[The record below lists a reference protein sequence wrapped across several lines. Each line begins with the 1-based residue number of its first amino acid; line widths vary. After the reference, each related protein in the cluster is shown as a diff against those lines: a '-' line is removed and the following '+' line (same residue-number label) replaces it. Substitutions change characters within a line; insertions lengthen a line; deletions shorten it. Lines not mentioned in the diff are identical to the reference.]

1 MLKLSSKQKKWVMR
15 LMAVFFAIVCGLAY
29 HAGCSRASE
38 EPLAGLETIA
48 PLDDGGA
55 FQSQS
60 SYESGTEDESQAFAS
75 QNGSGSSPQESVC
88 EEIYVYVC
96 GYVQSPGVYALGPG
110 ARIYEAIEAAGG
122 MAEEADASYVN
133 LAQVAED
140 QMQIYIPSLEETA
153 SGTFARDTAGTD
165 GSMEEGGQAMVNIN
179 TASADQLDA
188 LPGIGPSKAEDIIN
202 YREEHGGFSSVE
214 ELMDIPGI
222 KSGIFDQIKDLVTV
236 D

>member
-48 PLDDGGA
+48 PLGA
-55 FQSQS
+55 GADSQSQS

-153 SGTFARDTAGTD
+153 SGTFARDTAGT
-165 GSMEEGGQAMVNIN
+165 EGGQEKVDIN

>member
-1 MLKLSSKQKKWVMR
+1 
-15 LMAVFFAIVCGLAY
+15 MAVFFAIVCGLAY

-48 PLDDGGA
+48 PLGA
-55 FQSQS
+55 GADSQSQS

-96 GYVQSPGVYALGPG
+96 GCVQSPGVYALGPG

-165 GSMEEGGQAMVNIN
+165 GGTEGGQEKVDIN

>member
-48 PLDDGGA
+48 PLGA
-55 FQSQS
+55 GADSQSQS

-96 GYVQSPGVYALGPG
+96 GCVQSPGVYALGPG

-153 SGTFARDTAGTD
+153 SGTFARDTAGT
-165 GSMEEGGQAMVNIN
+165 EGGQEKVDIN

>member
-48 PLDDGGA
+48 PLGA
-55 FQSQS
+55 GADSQSQS

-96 GYVQSPGVYALGPG
+96 GCVQSPGVYALGAG

-165 GSMEEGGQAMVNIN
+165 GGTEGGQEKVDIN

>member
-48 PLDDGGA
+48 PLGA
-55 FQSQS
+55 GADSQSQS

-96 GYVQSPGVYALGPG
+96 GCVQSPGVYALGPG

-165 GSMEEGGQAMVNIN
+165 GGTEGGQEKVDIN